1 VETGYF
7 ANPRLRIAHRSPG
20 FRKKINRRAAAWH
33 EFASYIIE
41 PEELWRT
48 ALRAQF
54 PFIAGNART
63 RAASTRRVATGV
75 FGATNAQERIF
86 AMDQTVADEKFTPEV
101 VADLTRTLDHVMNK
115 TITDIDTVNDQI
127 RVLALNARIEA
138 ARAGE
143 AGKAFNIVAMEIA
156 SLSSTSAKVV
166 NNLKNRSGATL
177 ERIGKVSKQMAT
189 AFKGTRMSDVAL
201 MNIDLIDRNLYERSC
216 DVRWW
221 ATDASLVEAL
231 TKRTSEAYS
240 YASKRLGVIL
250 DSYTVYYDLV
260 LADLSGTIVANGRPD
275 QFRSHQTEHAHAEWF
290 RSALATRS
298 GTEFGFHSVHRSP
311 LVNDRFALVYS
322 CCVREGG
329 EVNGRPLGVLGI
341 VFNWEALAQTIVN
354 GVALTASEKA
364 RTRVCIVDDRGL
376 VLADSHNRILADTIE
391 FAERS
396 RLFKKPKDY
405 CVSRV
410 DDKRCCVAHASSPGF
425 ETYATG
431 WHSLL
436 IQELNES
443 RIKHGEDIAEAPQ
456 KSAKSKDKSARKKRK
471 RVLA

>member
-1 VETGYF
+1 
-7 ANPRLRIAHRSPG
+7 
-20 FRKKINRRAAAWH
+20 
-33 EFASYIIE
+33 
-41 PEELWRT
+41 
-48 ALRAQF
+48 
-54 PFIAGNART
+54 
-63 RAASTRRVATGV
+63 
-75 FGATNAQERIF
+75 
-86 AMDQTVADEKFTPEV
+86 MDQNVANEKFSPEV

-115 TITDIDTVNDQI
+115 TINAIDTVNDQI

-156 SLSSTSAKVV
+156 GLSNTSAKVV
-166 NNLKNRSGATL
+166 NNLKRRSGATL
-177 ERIGKVSKQMAT
+177 ARIGKVSKQMAT
-189 AFKGTRMSDVAL
+189 AFKGTRLSDVAL

-231 TKRTSEAYS
+231 TQRSPETYNF
-240 YASKRLGVIL
+240 ASKRLGVIL

-260 LADLSGTIVANGRPD
+260 LCDLQGVIVANGRPD
-275 QFRSHQTEHAHAEWF
+275 QFRSLKTEHSHETWF
-290 RSALATRS
+290 QSALATRS
-298 GTEFGFHSVHRSP
+298 GSEFGFHSVHRSP
-311 LVNDRFALVYS
+311 LVNDRLALVYS

-354 GVALTASEKA
+354 GVSLTPEEMA

-376 VLADSHNRILADTIE
+376 VLADSRQRILDDTIE

-396 RLFKKPKDY
+396 RLFATKKGY
-405 CVSRV
+405 EVARV
-410 DDKRCCVAHASSPGF
+410 GDRRCCVAHALSPGF

-436 IQELNES
+436 IQELSDTSS
-443 RIKHGEDIAEAPQ
+443 RTGKNRRTSQANGQ
-456 KSAKSKDKSARKKRK
+456 RSARRGKKKLVRT
-471 RVLA
+471 